1 MPEGGG
7 DVPRDRRSVSL
18 PVARNVNSHQPPLP
32 ALRDGPTG
40 GKQRIEGF
48 RESVIPVSAVVI
60 SHLGHSLWTQFGKEG
75 VDLGRANSGRVH
87 GGSVLRVVGLAG
99 LAACPGIPVGS
110 PGTDAKRR

>member
-48 RESVIPVSAVVI
+48 RVAHVIRPLRAATVAPKESVY
-60 SHLGHSLWTQFGKEG
+60 
-75 VDLGRANSGRVH
+75 LGRANGSLVH
-87 GGSVLRVVGLAG
+87 SGSVLRVVGLAG